1 MSMRSFLFLGLL
13 AAISGCGTQ
22 PSTSTAPPAWKTG
35 VDVSATPSPPHEV
48 TASVIDPEGFHAA
61 IARHAGKVVLID
73 CWATWCVPCRE
84 AFPHT
89 VELSRTYA
97 PHGLVVLSLSF
108 DDPTADGAPPP
119 KVLEFLKEQQATFEN
134 YVSRAELA
142 TPEAAGLEIDDGIL
156 PHYKLYGRDGKLI
169 KAFSGGDPDEP
180 LTPDS
185 IEAAVKAALK

>member
-1 MSMRSFLFLGLL
+1 MSSRNLLILGLL
-13 AAISGCGTQ
+13 AAILGCESQ
-22 PSTSTAPPAWKTG
+22 PSTSTATPALKTG
-35 VDVSATPSPPHEV
+35 ADVSETPSPPKDV
-48 TASVIDPEGFHAA
+48 TASVVDPEGFQDA
-61 IARHAGKVVLID
+61 IARHAGKVVLVD

-89 VELSRTYA
+89 VELSRKYA
-97 PHGLVVLSLSF
+97 PQGLVVLSLSF

-119 KVLEFLKEQQATFEN
+119 KAVEFLKEQQATFEN

-169 KAFSGGDPDEP
+169 KSFSGGDPDEP

-185 IEAAVKAALK
+185 IEAAVKTALK